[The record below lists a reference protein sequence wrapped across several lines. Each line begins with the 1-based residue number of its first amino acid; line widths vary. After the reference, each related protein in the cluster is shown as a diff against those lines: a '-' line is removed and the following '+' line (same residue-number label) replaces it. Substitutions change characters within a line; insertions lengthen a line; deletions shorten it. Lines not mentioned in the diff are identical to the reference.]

1 MPRTSITPETPLGGL
16 GDYSSANSADF
27 TMAAT
32 TGLSGSSGN
41 QFVSSGND
49 LVYVKNT
56 QAGTQTITFT
66 SVDDPQN
73 RQENITAYELLAG
86 EYAVFGPFGTVGWR
100 QTDNKIYFETSH
112 IDVLVAVF
120 ALP

>member
-27 TMAAT
+27 PMAAT

-73 RQENITAYELLAG
+73 RQENITAYELLTG

-112 IDVLVAVF
+112 IDVLVAIF

>member
-1 MPRTSITPETPLGGL
+1 MARTAITPVTPLGGY
-16 GDYSSANSADF
+16 GDYSAADSADF
-27 TMAAT
+27 AMAAT

-41 QFVSSGND
+41 QFVSSGKD

-66 SVDDPQN
+66 SVDDPFG
-73 RQENITAYELLAG
+73 RAEDITTYELLTG
-86 EYAVFGPFGTVGWR
+86 EYAVFGPFLVAGWR
-100 QTDNKIYFETSH
+100 QTDGNIYFETSH
-112 IDVLVAVF
+112 ADVLVAVF